1 MEDFYDIKKAL
12 KEIMKNT
19 KAETINDKLLEVIK
33 CIENIE
39 ETIKDSLTSIDEYA
53 DPSEINSNIYSLL
66 ETLGLY

>member
-19 KAETINDKLLEVIK
+19 KDETINDKLLEVIK